1 MAVLFSGTYKIK
13 GELDGAYLKDNDGR
27 ALSWRVEDSRNQQ
40 WYLQHSGKGYLLK
53 NCASGRYLSIH
64 GTNKFFRDA
73 AAHCGIFPTTWEFTQ
88 GRRPGSM
95 CILSPALSYID
106 ETLLQFI
113 KLCTYRLNGRSSV
126 REWRFE
132 RLSDDT
138 GDKEPGGRLCEKQE
152 TVAKDERIVKRD
164 EAPNMVNPTLLEKDK
179 QVAEKNSRL
188 AEKDHQLR
196 EATERLASLYQELA
210 QIRRELSEKSGQL
223 VETENALRRAEERL
237 ASRDAGLLRIREQ
250 LDEAGTQDQVTWE
263 RGMSDAQTRFS
274 WMTIR
279 DIARPNNAV

>member
-1 MAVLFSGTYKIK
+1 MALLFSGTYKIK
-13 GELDGAYLKDNDGR
+13 GELDGAYIEDNDGR

-95 CILSPALSYID
+95 CI
-106 ETLLQFI
+106 
-113 KLCTYRLNGRSSV
+113 
-126 REWRFE
+126 
-132 RLSDDT
+132 DDT
-138 GDKEPGGRLCEKQE
+138 GDKEPGGCLCEKQE
-152 TVAKDERIVKRD
+152 TVAKDERIAKRD

-179 QVAEKNSRL
+179 QLAEKNSRL

-210 QIRRELSEKSGQL
+210 QTRRELSEKSEHL
-223 VETENALRRAEERL
+223 METENALR
-237 ASRDAGLLRIREQ
+237 
-250 LDEAGTQDQVTWE
+250 
-263 RGMSDAQTRFS
+263 
-274 WMTIR
+274 
-279 DIARPNNAV
+279 